1 MLSCVVVF
9 FVLYFAVL
17 CCAALCSAVHLVVSN
32 VDFVVISNF
41 RFVVPFH
48 VKSLY

>member
-1 MLSCVVVF
+1 MKDLRGCTCVV
-9 FVLYFAVL
+9 LCCL

-41 RFVVPFH
+41 RVLVPFH